1 MSSSV
6 TALTMPRKKTLEPF
20 HPAVREWFTAS
31 FPSPT
36 RAQELGWP
44 AISRGE
50 HTLIF
55 APTGS
60 GKTLTAFLWA
70 LDRLMFTPCPP
81 KERRCRVV
89 YVSPLKALAV
99 DVERNLRA
107 PLIGIANVAQQR
119 RDDFVIPEIAIRTG
133 DTPQS
138 ERARFTREPADIL
151 ITTPESLYLMT
162 TSNVREVLAGVE
174 TIIIDEI
181 HALVPNK
188 RGAHMALSIERLTA
202 RCEKPPQRIGLSATQ
217 RPLEEVARFLGG
229 YGRAAESPSRRVA
242 EEGDRDHAETRSLR
256 EAEPDDVADL
266 DLLPRD
272 SKTGTPEDSETPRP
286 EDSETPRPDGSETR
300 SLGDSETRS
309 LGDSEPRTDS
319 ATRRLGDSATR
330 TPRPVTIV
338 DTGEKKKI
346 TLKVEVPVED
356 MARLAEATEIASGPA
371 SAGPKSPS
379 IWPAIH
385 PRLLELIKA
394 HMSTLIFVN
403 SRRLAERL
411 AGALNEL
418 AGETLVHAHHG
429 SIARAHRTEIE
440 DALKSGR
447 LPALVATSSLE
458 LGIDM
463 GAIDLVVQIEAP
475 PSIASGMQRIGR
487 ASHQVGAESSGI
499 IFPKFRGDLV
509 ACAAVAEAMH
519 NGAIEPT
526 RYPRNPLDVLAQH
539 IVAMV
544 AMDSYAVDDLYALVR
559 TAAPFADLTRT
570 AFDGILDMLSGLYPS
585 DELAELRPRVTWD
598 RVANTLT
605 ARQGAKRVA
614 ITSGGTIPDRGLY
627 GVFLA
632 GTDKNQSARVG
643 ELDEEMVFETSPGE
657 TFVLGASTW
666 RIEEITHDKVIVTPA
681 PGQPG
686 KMPFWKADSAERT
699 VPFGEAIG
707 RLVREIRETPRA
719 AAIQRLVQKH
729 DLDERAA
736 ENFLQYLADQHEAT
750 GAVPD
755 DRTIVVERVVD
766 ELGDWRVCV
775 LTPFGGKI
783 HAPWAMAVTAKVRN
797 ELAIDVETMW
807 SDDGFIVRFPETDH
821 PPSAELVLPDPD
833 EVEQLLL
840 RQLGASSMFAA
851 KFREAAARALL
862 LPRTRIQ
869 GRTPL
874 WQQRKRAYD
883 LLQVAARF
891 GSFPIILETYR
902 ETLRDVFDVPALV
915 ALAKK
920 IRQRTIRVHTADTLK
935 PSPFAASVLF
945 RYVANF
951 LYDGDAPLAE
961 RRAQALA
968 IDQSQLRELL
978 GEPELREL
986 LDPEALAQTELELQ
1000 HLDERHKAK
1009 NADGIHDL
1017 LLRLG
1022 DLSESEIEARFA
1034 AGAEAAAPLIRELV
1048 KARRIIEVTVAREK
1062 RFIAVE
1068 DASRYRDALGT
1079 PIPHGVAERYLQ
1091 PVQDAV
1097 GDLVLRF
1104 ARTHGPF
1111 VPQEVARRYGLGVA
1125 VVTLTLERF
1134 VERGRLIEGE
1144 FRPNGTQREWCEQDV
1159 LRTIRRRSLAKLRKE
1174 AEPVDPPVLARL
1186 FANWQGVTRKR
1197 RGLDALLEVI
1207 ETLQGFSMAA
1217 SIFESEILAARIA
1230 DYKSSDLD
1238 TLSAAGEIVWVGLEP
1253 LGERDGRIALYLTD
1267 HLPLLHHRDGDASS
1281 VDNGSAQLI
1290 EHLRTHGASFFNV
1303 IQGAVGGFP
1312 GDLVDA
1318 LWELVWRGLVTNDT
1332 FHALRAY
1339 TRSSKGRVQPRATG
1353 FRSRRVASPSTQ
1365 GRWSLV
1371 PSVNVNDTQRA
1382 TALAQ
1387 QLLSRYGVV
1396 TREAPA
1402 LENVFGGFS
1411 AVYPVLRGMED
1422 AGRIRRGYFVAS
1434 LGATQFAGGGAID
1447 LLRSLRE
1454 EPESPETV
1462 MLAATDPA
1470 NPYGAIVKWPESPWM
1485 LSRSVGAEVI
1495 LVNGLM
1501 ACYVSRGEKQF
1512 YVFLPEDEPAR
1523 SMVAREIAKTL
1534 AGLVTGSG
1542 RRALLIAEVNDEPAS
1557 RSVMAPFLAEA
1568 GFAATAM
1575 GMQLR
1580 AKHA

>member
-1 MSSSV
+1 
-6 TALTMPRKKTLEPF
+6 MPQNRSEPTGLEPF

-31 FPSPT
+31 FASPT
-36 RAQELGWP
+36 LAQQRGWP
-44 AISRGE
+44 AIARGE
-50 HTLIF
+50 WTLIF

-70 LDRLMFTPCPP
+70 LDRLMFTPRPS
-81 KERRCRVV
+81 KERRCRVI

-119 RDDFVIPEIAIRTG
+119 GDELVIPEIAIRTG

-138 ERARFTREPADIL
+138 ERARFAREPADIL
-151 ITTPESLYLMT
+151 ITTPESLYLMM
-162 TSNVREVLAGVE
+162 TSNARDVLQGVE

-188 RGAHMALSIERLTA
+188 RGAHMALSLERLA
-202 RCEKPPQRIGLSATQ
+202 MRCETPPQRIGLSATQ
-217 RPLEEVARFLGG
+217 RPLEEVARFMGG
-229 YGRAAESPSRRVA
+229 VAVPAASAGSRVA
-242 EEGDRDHAETRSLR
+242 SAEPSELETRDSQPEIHAEFTD
-256 EAEPDDVADL
+256 P
-266 DLLPRD
+266 
-272 SKTGTPEDSETPRP
+272 SKPPF
-286 EDSETPRPDGSETR
+286 
-300 SLGDSETRS
+300 
-309 LGDSEPRTDS
+309 
-319 ATRRLGDSATR
+319 
-330 TPRPVTIV
+330 RPVTIV
-338 DTGEKKKI
+338 DTGEKKKL

-356 MARLAEATEIASGPA
+356 MAKLAETEIASGPA
-371 SAGPKSPS
+371 SAGPKAGS

-385 PRLLELIKA
+385 PRLLELIRA
-394 HMSTLIFVN
+394 HTSTLIFVN
-403 SRRLAERL
+403 SRRLAERM
-411 AGALNEL
+411 AAALNEL
-418 AGETLVHAHHG
+418 AGETLVQSHHG
-429 SIARAHRTEIE
+429 SIARAQRVEIE

-463 GAIDLVVQIEAP
+463 GAIDLVIQIEAP

-487 ASHQVGAESSGI
+487 ASHQVGAASSGI

-519 NGAIEPT
+519 DGKIEPT
-526 RYPRNPLDVLAQH
+526 RYPRNPLDVLSQQ

-544 AMDSYAVDDLYALVR
+544 AMDDWTVDDLYAAVR
-559 TAAPFADLTRT
+559 SAAPFAELSRT
-570 AFDGILDMLSGLYPS
+570 AFDGVLDMLSGLYPS
-585 DELAELRPRVTWD
+585 DEFAELRPRLTWD
-598 RVANTLT
+598 RVANTVT
-605 ARQGAKRVA
+605 ARQGAKRIA

-632 GTDKNQSARVG
+632 GTEKNQSARVG
-643 ELDEEMVFETSPGE
+643 ELDEEMVFEAAPGE

-686 KMPFWKADSAERT
+686 KMPFWKADAAERS

-707 RLVREIRETPRA
+707 KLVREIRETPRA
-719 AAIQRLVQKH
+719 DAIRRLTQKH
-729 DLDERAA
+729 DLDKLAA
-736 ENFLQYLADQHEAT
+736 ENFLHYLRDQEEAT

-755 DRTIVVERVVD
+755 DRTIVIERVVD

-807 SDDGFIVRFPETDH
+807 SDDGFIIRFPETDA
-821 PPSAELVLPDPD
+821 PPAAELVLPDPD

-862 LPRTRIQ
+862 LPRTRVR

-883 LLQVAARF
+883 LLQVASRF
-891 GSFPIILETYR
+891 GSFPIILEAYR
-902 ETLRDVFDVPALV
+902 ECLRDAFDVPALV
-915 ALAKK
+915 EITKK
-920 IRQRTIRVHTADTLK
+920 IRQRTIRVHTADTQK

-986 LDPEALAQTELELQ
+986 LDRDALAQTELELQ
-1000 HLDERHKAK
+1000 HLDEARKAK
-1009 NADGIHDL
+1009 SADAIHDL

-1022 DLSESEIEARFA
+1022 DLSAEEIASRA
-1034 AGAEAAAPLIRELV
+1034 VIDVTPVLRDLT
-1048 KARRIIEVTVAREK
+1048 KQRRILEVSVAREK

-1079 PIPHGVAERYLQ
+1079 PIPHGVADRYLQ
-1091 PVQDAV
+1091 PVADPM

-1111 VPQEVARRYGLGVA
+1111 TPQDVARRYGLGIA
-1125 VVTLTLERF
+1125 VVTLALERF

-1144 FRPNGTQREWCEQDV
+1144 FRPDGTQREWCDAEV

-1207 ETLQGFSMAA
+1207 ETLQGFPVAA
-1217 SIFESEILAARIA
+1217 SVFESEILSARIV

-1238 TLSAAGEIVWVGLEP
+1238 TLSAAGEIVWVGVEP

-1267 HLPLLHHRDGDASS
+1267 HLPLLLRNSGELRGASS
-1281 VDNGSAQLI
+1281 ERDRSLDSQPATGTESITSYLGA
-1290 EHLRTHGASFFNV
+1290 HGASFYNV
-1303 IQGAVGGFP
+1303 MQASLGGFP
-1312 GDLVDA
+1312 GELTDA
-1318 LWELVWRGLVTNDT
+1318 LWDLVWQGVVTNDT

-1339 TRSSKGRVQPRATG
+1339 TRPKQPRATG
-1353 FRSRRVASPSTQ
+1353 FRSRRVAPASTQ

-1371 PSVNVNDTQRA
+1371 PSASATETQRA

-1402 LENVFGGFS
+1402 LENVYGGFS
-1411 AVYPVLRGMED
+1411 AVYPILKAMED
-1422 AGRIRRGYFVAS
+1422 AGRIRRGYFVAG
-1434 LGATQFAGGGAID
+1434 LGATQFASGGAID
-1447 LLRSLRE
+1447 LLRALRD
-1454 EPESPETV
+1454 EPEKPETV

-1470 NPYGAIVKWPESPWM
+1470 NPYGAIVPWPESNWM

-1495 LVNGLM
+1495 LVDGLM

-1512 YVFLPEDEPAR
+1512 YVFLPEVEPMR
-1523 SMVAREIAKTL
+1523 STVAREIARVL
-1534 AGLVTGSG
+1534 ASLVLDGH
-1542 RRALLIAEVNDEPAS
+1542 RRALLISEVNEEPAA
-1557 RSVMAPFLAEA
+1557 RSTLAAFLAEA
-1568 GFAATAM
+1568 GFTATAM
-1575 GMQLR
+1575 GMQIR
-1580 AKHA
+1580 QSTRN

>member
-1 MSSSV
+1 
-6 TALTMPRKKTLEPF
+6 MPRKPVEATGLEPF

-36 RAQELGWP
+36 RAQRLGWP

-50 HTLIF
+50 DTLIF

-70 LDRLMFTPCPP
+70 LDRLMFTPRPP

-107 PLIGIANVAQQR
+107 PLIGISNVAQER
-119 RDDFVIPEIAIRTG
+119 GDTFVIPEIAIRTG

-138 ERARFTREPADIL
+138 ERARFGREPADIL
-151 ITTPESLYLMT
+151 ITTPESLYLMM
-162 TSNVREVLAGVE
+162 TSNAREVLQGVE

-188 RGAHMALSIERLTA
+188 RGAHMVLSLERLA
-202 RCEKPPQRIGLSATQ
+202 MRCEKAPQRVGLSATQ

-229 YGRAAESPSRRVA
+229 VARDPLTVARGEQFGQRATDNGQQEVHDEFTDP
-242 EEGDRDHAETRSLR
+242 TR
-256 EAEPDDVADL
+256 A
-266 DLLPRD
+266 
-272 SKTGTPEDSETPRP
+272 KF
-286 EDSETPRPDGSETR
+286 
-300 SLGDSETRS
+300 
-309 LGDSEPRTDS
+309 
-319 ATRRLGDSATR
+319 
-330 TPRPVTIV
+330 RPVTIV
-338 DTGEKKKI
+338 DTGEKKKL

-356 MARLAEATEIASGPA
+356 MAKLAETEIASGPA
-371 SAGPKSPS
+371 SAGPKAGS

-385 PRLLELIKA
+385 PRLLELIKS
-394 HMSTLIFVN
+394 HTSTLIFVN
-403 SRRLAERL
+403 SRRLAERM

-418 AGETLVHAHHG
+418 AGETLVQSHHG
-429 SIARAHRTEIE
+429 SIARAQRVEIE

-463 GAIDLVVQIEAP
+463 GAIDLVIQIEAP

-519 NGAIEPT
+519 DGRIEPT
-526 RYPRNPLDVLAQH
+526 RYPRNPLDVLSQQ

-544 AMDSYAVDDLYALVR
+544 AMDDWSVDDLYATIR
-559 TAAPFADLTRT
+559 SAAPFAELSRI
-570 AFDGILDMLSGLYPS
+570 AFDGVLDMLSGLYPS
-585 DELAELRPRVTWD
+585 DEFAELRPRLTWD

-632 GTDKNQSARVG
+632 GTEKNQSARVG
-643 ELDEEMVFETSPGE
+643 ELDEEMVFEAAPGE

-686 KMPFWKADSAERT
+686 KMPFWKADAAERT

-707 RLVREIRETPRA
+707 KLVREIRETPRA
-719 AAIQRLVQKH
+719 EAVRRLTQKH
-729 DLDERAA
+729 DLDKRAA
-736 ENFLQYLADQHEAT
+736 ENFLHYLRDQEEAT

-755 DRTIVVERVVD
+755 DRTVVIERVVD

-775 LTPFGGKI
+775 LSPFGGKI

-797 ELAIDVETMW
+797 ELAIDVESMW
-807 SDDGFIVRFPETDH
+807 SDDGFIVRFPETDN
-821 PPSAELVLPDPD
+821 PPPVELVLPDPD

-862 LPRTRIQ
+862 LPRTRVR

-883 LLQVAARF
+883 LLQVASRF
-891 GSFPIILETYR
+891 GSFPIILEAYR
-902 ETLRDVFDVPALV
+902 ECLRDVFDVPALV
-915 ALAKK
+915 ELTKK
-920 IRQRTIRVHTADTLK
+920 IRQRTIRVHTADTIK

-986 LDPEALAQTELELQ
+986 LDRDALAQTELELQ
-1000 HLDERHKAK
+1000 HLSDERKAK
-1009 NADGIHDL
+1009 SADGIHDL

-1022 DLSESEIEARFA
+1022 DLTADEIAARSVIDV
-1034 AGAEAAAPLIRELV
+1034 APVLRELT
-1048 KARRIIEVTVAREK
+1048 KQRRILEVGVAREK

-1091 PVQDAV
+1091 PVADPI

-1111 VPQEVARRYGLGVA
+1111 TPQDVARRYGLGIA
-1125 VVTLTLERF
+1125 VITLTLERF

-1144 FRPNGTQREWCEQDV
+1144 FRPEGTQREWCESEV

-1186 FANWQGVTRKR
+1186 FTNWQGVTRKR

-1207 ETLQGFSMAA
+1207 ETLQGFPMAA
-1217 SIFESEILAARIA
+1217 SIFESEILSARIV

-1238 TLSAAGEIVWVGLEP
+1238 TLSAAGEIVWTGVEP

-1267 HLPLLHHRDGDASS
+1267 HLPLLHQPQTAESS
-1281 VDNGSAQLI
+1281 IVDYL
-1290 EHLRTHGASFFNV
+1290 HTHGASFYNV
-1303 IQGAVGGFP
+1303 MQASVGGFP
-1312 GDLVDA
+1312 GELTDA
-1318 LWELVWRGLVTNDT
+1318 LWELVWKGVVTNDT

-1339 TRSSKGRVQPRATG
+1339 TRPKQPRASG
-1353 FRSRRVASPSTQ
+1353 FRSRRVAPASTQ

-1371 PSVNVNDTQRA
+1371 PGASANETQRA

-1387 QLLSRYGVV
+1387 QFLSRYGVV

-1411 AVYPVLRGMED
+1411 AVYPILKAMED
-1422 AGRIRRGYFVAS
+1422 AGRIRRGYFVAG
-1434 LGATQFAGGGAID
+1434 LGATQFASGGALD
-1447 LLRSLRE
+1447 LLRGLRE
-1454 EPESPETV
+1454 EPEKPETV
-1462 MLAATDPA
+1462 MLSATDPA
-1470 NPYGAIVKWPESPWM
+1470 NPYGAIVGWPESKGM

-1495 LVNGLM
+1495 LVNGLL

-1512 YVFLPEDEPAR
+1512 SVFLPEDEPVR
-1523 SMVAREIAKTL
+1523 SIVAREIARTL
-1534 AGLVTGSG
+1534 ASLVLDGH
-1542 RRALLIAEVNDEPAS
+1542 RRALLVSEINEEPAAKS
-1557 RSVMAPFLAEA
+1557 PLAPFLAEA
-1568 GFAATAM
+1568 GFVATAM
-1575 GMQLR
+1575 GMQIR
-1580 AKHA
+1580 QAAARHA

>member
-1 MSSSV
+1 S
-6 TALTMPRKKTLEPF
+6 
-20 HPAVREWFTAS
+20 
-31 FPSPT
+31 
-36 RAQELGWP
+36 
-44 AISRGE
+44 
-50 HTLIF
+50 HT
-55 APTGS
+55 
-60 GKTLTAFLWA
+60 
-70 LDRLMFTPCPP
+70 
-81 KERRCRVV
+81 
-89 YVSPLKALAV
+89 
-99 DVERNLRA
+99 
-107 PLIGIANVAQQR
+107 
-119 RDDFVIPEIAIRTG
+119 
-133 DTPQS
+133 
-138 ERARFTREPADIL
+138 
-151 ITTPESLYLMT
+151 
-162 TSNVREVLAGVE
+162 
-174 TIIIDEI
+174 
-181 HALVPNK
+181 
-188 RGAHMALSIERLTA
+188 
-202 RCEKPPQRIGLSATQ
+202 
-217 RPLEEVARFLGG
+217 
-229 YGRAAESPSRRVA
+229 
-242 EEGDRDHAETRSLR
+242 
-256 EAEPDDVADL
+256 
-266 DLLPRD
+266 
-272 SKTGTPEDSETPRP
+272 
-286 EDSETPRPDGSETR
+286 
-300 SLGDSETRS
+300 
-309 LGDSEPRTDS
+309 
-319 ATRRLGDSATR
+319 
-330 TPRPVTIV
+330 
-338 DTGEKKKI
+338 
-346 TLKVEVPVED
+346 
-356 MARLAEATEIASGPA
+356 
-371 SAGPKSPS
+371 
-379 IWPAIH
+379 
-385 PRLLELIKA
+385 
-394 HMSTLIFVN
+394 STLIFVN

-411 AGALNEL
+411 AAALNEL
-418 AGETLVHAHHG
+418 AGETLVSAHHG
-429 SIARAHRTEIE
+429 SIARAQRVEIE

-463 GAIDLVVQIEAP
+463 GAIDLVIQIEAP

-487 ASHQVGAESSGI
+487 ASHQVGSVSEGI
-499 IFPKFRGDLV
+499 IFPKFRGDLI
-509 ACAAVAEAMH
+509 ACAAVADAMH
-519 NGAIEPT
+519 QGKIEPT

-539 IVAMV
+539 LVAM
-544 AMDSYAVDDLYALVR
+544 ASMDTWNADELYAAIR
-559 TAAPFADLTRT
+559 GAAPFAELGRT
-570 AFDGILDMLSGLYPS
+570 AFDGVLDMLSGLYPS
-585 DELAELRPRVTWD
+585 DEFAELRPRVTWD
-598 RVANTLT
+598 RVANTVT

-614 ITSGGTIPDRGLY
+614 ILNGGTIPDRGLY

-632 GTDKNQSARVG
+632 GAEKGSARVG
-643 ELDEEMVFETSPGE
+643 ELDEEMVFETRVGE
-657 TFVLGASTW
+657 TFMLGASTW
-666 RIEEITHDKVIVTPA
+666 RIEEITHDRVVVTPA
-681 PGQPG
+681 PGEPG

-707 RLVREIRETPRA
+707 KLVREIRETPRA
-719 AAIQRLVQKH
+719 AAINRLVKKH

-736 ENFLQYLADQHEAT
+736 ENFLQYLMDQQEAT

-775 LTPFGGKI
+775 LSPFGGKI

-797 ELAIDVETMW
+797 ELAIDIETMW
-807 SDDGFIVRFPETDH
+807 SDDGFIVRFPETDT
-821 PPSAELVLPDPD
+821 PPNVELVLPDPD

-915 ALAKK
+915 ELTKK

-986 LDPEALAQTELELQ
+986 LDPEALEQTELELQ

-1009 NADGIHDL
+1009 SADAVHDL
-1017 LLRLG
+1017 LLRVG
-1022 DLSESEIEARFA
+1022 DLTFDEVAQRVIPSAVEGSPALHE
-1034 AGAEAAAPLIRELV
+1034 GGDPSTSLGVTQWIRELV
-1048 KARRIIEVTVAREK
+1048 KTRRIIEVTVAKER
-1062 RFIAVE
+1062 RYIAAE

-1079 PIPHGVAERYLQ
+1079 PLPHGVAERYLQ

-1111 VPQEVARRYGLGVA
+1111 VPGDVAKRYGLGVA

-1174 AEPVDPPVLARL
+1174 AEPVDPAILARL
-1186 FANWQGVTRKR
+1186 FTNWQSVTRKR

-1207 ETLQGFSMAA
+1207 ETLQGFPMAA
-1217 SIFESEILAARIA
+1217 SIFESEILAARIV

-1238 TLSAAGEIVWVGLEP
+1238 TLSAAGEIVWVGVEP

-1267 HLPLLHHRDGDASS
+1267 HLPLLHTPRVLPAEGRDPLPESGGGSRADAR
-1281 VDNGSAQLI
+1281 DDTILTY
-1290 EHLRTHGASFFNV
+1290 LRTHGASFFNLM
-1303 IQGAVGGFP
+1303 QGALGGFP
-1312 GDLVDA
+1312 AELTDT
-1318 LWELVWRGLVTNDT
+1318 LWDLVWRGAVTNDT

-1339 TRSSKGRVQPRATG
+1339 TRPKSTRTAG
-1353 FRSRRVASPSTQ
+1353 FRSRRVAPASTQ

-1371 PSVNVNDTQRA
+1371 PTGNANDTQRA
-1382 TALAQ
+1382 AALAQ

-1402 LENVFGGFS
+1402 LENIFGGFS

-1422 AGRIRRGYFVAS
+1422 AGRIRRGYFVAG
-1434 LGATQFAGGGAID
+1434 LGATQFASGGAID
-1447 LLRSLRE
+1447 LLRALRD
-1454 EPESPETV
+1454 EPETPETV

-1470 NPYGAIVKWPESPWM
+1470 NPYGAIVKWPESPWT

-1512 YVFLPEDEPAR
+1512 YVFLPEDEPTR
-1523 SMVAREIAKTL
+1523 SMVAREIAKRL
-1534 AGLVTGSG
+1534 AALVTEGG
-1542 RRALLIAEVNDEPAS
+1542 RRALLVAEVNDEPAS
-1557 RSVMAPFLAEA
+1557 RSVLAPYLAEA
-1568 GFAATAM
+1568 GFSATAM

-1580 AKHA
+1580 AKQHA